1 MRVEKSRVWR
11 KPIKITSRTTRWK
24 RSRGG
29 ADLARHL
36 APVIPRPITPRPVM
50 ARPIMARPIMARVV
64 AALVGT
70 APVVRSVG
78 GGRRAFQFLA
88 ALLQGLLDQAAPPAR
103 PTWLA
108 RRKASSSIS

>member
-50 ARPIMARPIMARVV
+50 ARPIMARPIMARPIMARIV

-78 GGRRAFQFLA
+78 GGRRGF
-88 ALLQGLLDQAAPPAR
+88 
-103 PTWLA
+103 
-108 RRKASSSIS
+108 